1 MIDYD
6 SLRRDLEEFLQG
18 AFFAGGFGA
27 ALMDLSDVSRA
38 TNEEL
43 VRIALRLGFDLDN
56 YKIKRGYR
64 R

>member
-18 AFFAGGFGA
+18 AFFSGGFGA
-27 ALMDLSDVSRA
+27 ALIDLSDVTRA

-43 VRIALRLGFDLDN
+43 VRIAVRLGFDLDN
-56 YKIKRGYR
+56 YKIERGFR

>member
-27 ALMDLSDVSRA
+27 ALIDLSDVTRA

-43 VRIALRLGFDLDN
+43 VRIAVRLGSDLDN
-56 YKIKRGYR
+56 YKIERGFR

>member
-18 AFFAGGFGA
+18 AFFAGGFGV
-27 ALMDLSDVSRA
+27 ALIDLSDVTRA

-43 VRIALRLGFDLDN
+43 VRIAVRLGFDLDN
-56 YKIKRGYR
+56 YKIERGFR